1 MVGPDMVRLLAAG
14 GLVVLLACL
23 VSFAEL
29 LAAHCC
35 GLGLQSGIHACWQ
48 MLSCTCL
55 ELMAVAG
62 LHTGLADWLSLEGC
76 CQCWMFLLCCC
87 CCLGIGAL
95 AEHLCNALLLHLLGL
110 IGRYVLQDFYIYA
123 HITHTHTFLWCS
135 IYSEASTKT

>member
-48 MLSCTCL
+48 MLSCPCL

-62 LHTGLADWLSLEGC
+62 LHTGLADWLSPGR
-76 CQCWMFLLCCC
+76 LLPM
-87 CCLGIGAL
+87 LDVSAV
-95 AEHLCNALLLHLLGL
+95 LLLLPGN
-110 IGRYVLQDFYIYA
+110 
-123 HITHTHTFLWCS
+123 WC
-135 IYSEASTKT
+135 AC